1 MTNHDSGVPRSGARH
16 AGGSASQTATRLLI
30 ILDVLGDPVAA
41 SPQGLDAV
49 SKVAS
54 LTRLEKLDFWLRNP
68 DYLAADLMIDYE
80 DGHLTFD
87 EVQPHLQRMLSGGA
101 PSLHRYPM
109 SRYLYGAYDRV
120 DNALSILKTYGQIAH
135 RRSSESGDKSRR
147 DYFLLR
153 PGRETLARMRA
164 RIPELEWYDSQ
175 AASIRLLRDAAQGA
189 SARRR
194 QYKHPEYK
202 DAIHGSSIPPILERV
217 LARADE
223 HGFIPLGDTKEVA
236 RA

>member
-1 MTNHDSGVPRSGARH
+1 M
-16 AGGSASQTATRLLI
+16 
-30 ILDVLGDPVAA
+30 
-41 SPQGLDAV
+41 

-68 DYLAADLMIDYE
+68 DYLAIDLMTDYE
-80 DGHLTFD
+80 DGLLIFD
-87 EVQPHLQRMLSGGA
+87 EVQPHVQRMLSGGA

-135 RRSSESGDKSRR
+135 RRNGESGGKTRR

-153 PGRETLARMRA
+153 SGRETLQRMRA
-164 RIPELEWYDSQ
+164 GIPELRWYDEQ
-175 AASIRLLRDAAQGA
+175 AAAIMLLADAAQGA

-202 DAIHGSSIPPILERV
+202 DADHGSLIPPILDRV
-217 LARADE
+217 LVRADE
-223 HGFIPLGDTKEVA
+223 LGFALLDDTNKVA
-236 RA
+236 TA